1 MYEVVK
7 RVNETAIWKM
17 AGTSGHYVVMLD
29 HNRFL
34 TFRTI
39 KAAAKYIEEN
49 L

>member
-7 RVNETAIWKM
+7 RVNETAIWRM
-17 AGTSGHYVVMLD
+17 EGTHGHYLVMLG

-39 KAAAKYIEEN
+39 KAAAKYIEDN